1 MQCVSRWTLGAK
13 TTGFCFR
20 VIAAG
25 AIVFVSRCSLRIFL
39 SSRRGRMS
47 ATIARPDHR
56 YKTNLYTC
64 WVFPKRN
71 SGERRLALAVAD
83 DLG

>member
-1 MQCVSRWTLGAK
+1 MQCVSRWTFGAK

-20 VIAAG
+20 AIAAG
-25 AIVFVSRCSLRIFL
+25 AIVFAVALFFADFPKQPT
-39 SSRRGRMS
+39 GRMS

-56 YKTNLYTC
+56 YKTNLYAC
-64 WVFPKRN
+64 RVFPKRN